1 MRWMS
6 LRESSAVTKSNVN
19 NVEVSSKTS
28 LRQNTHKEEMPRG
41 TRDTNL
47 ASDTE
52 AGSTAKGKTTVHLS
66 LFSATEVARVK
77 TSRKRRLEADGESEV
92 SEKEDDKYADFKRFG
107 AVPKHDEFS

>member
-1 MRWMS
+1 MS
-6 LRESSAVTKSNVN
+6 LRESSAVTKCNVN
-19 NVEVSSKTS
+19 NIEVSSKTS

-52 AGSTAKGKTTVHLS
+52 AGSTAKGKTSEHLS

-107 AVPKHDEFS
+107 AVPKHDECS